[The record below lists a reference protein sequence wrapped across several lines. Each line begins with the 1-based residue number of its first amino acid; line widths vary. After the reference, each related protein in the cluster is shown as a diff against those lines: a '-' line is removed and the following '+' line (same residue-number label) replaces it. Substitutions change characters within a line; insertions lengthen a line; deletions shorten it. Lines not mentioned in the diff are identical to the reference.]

1 MLMLPCRYEYQ
12 INFLEEK
19 VRRLTSKT
27 PPAPAATKTPATSS
41 PDVVDVNQQFLN
53 LLDTDTSVKFKEIE
67 AKCKEMEEKKD
78 EAEEKL
84 KLEVLKNEE
93 LVKKDEEQKT
103 ALEQMEDLKKTNT
116 ELQDKL
122 AVAVTNDMDLFMV
135 DSAPEVDGAKDPK
148 VVVKESDNEAAKQE
162 LSMKIEEKDVEII
175 MLKNEIDEKSMTSAE
190 KELELAA
197 EIKALQ
203 AEVESFKSRVDSSK
217 SREEDAS
224 KSAFLQCGVSPVNL
238 SSTTPRVKNGKLQV
252 SVQEG
257 HEVITEV
264 AEKMEQEE
272 KIKTVEKEQAE
283 KEERYLLEMEQLKS
297 ENKRITEELQ
307 LVKEKGSMV
316 EGGENKLD
324 NEEMVKKTE
333 LAETNVKMM
342 KLQEEKNE
350 MDVKLKEQEA
360 QIQGVKEREEE
371 LTRSQKEK
379 SVLEKEVAGLKE
391 SGSLSQ
397 NQQIEHLVSE
407 LERTKVQL
415 KEAQEGRQEAVVVP
429 KEHQEVIETLNSLP
443 SNKRKRLL
451 ENFQEE
457 TKKVR
462 LEDEEE
468 SAVNASETGQKKP
481 ETDIPAKEARDE
493 MEGPVKN
500 VELEVNCTNV
510 PEAESVTTEDLKERV
525 DMEVEDGD
533 SKKESSAP
541 VEGQEKDVNDSVAPE
556 ALLAA
561 TPTSSSKAK
570 PANILFCSWAKPEEK
585 EETQV
590 AFSLSYQ
597 ADSS

>member
-1 MLMLPCRYEYQ
+1 MIILPCRYEYQ

-27 PPAPAATKTPATSS
+27 PPAPSSTKTPATSS

-53 LLDTDTSVKFKEIE
+53 LLDTDTSAKFKEIE
-67 AKCKEMEEKKD
+67 AKCKEMEGKKD

-84 KLEVLKNEE
+84 KLEVHKNEE
-93 LVKKDEEQKT
+93 LVKKDEEQKA

-148 VVVKESDNEAAKQE
+148 EVVAKESDSEAAKQE

-197 EIKALQ
+197 EIKSLK
-203 AEVESFKSRVDSSK
+203 AEVESFKSK
-217 SREEDAS
+217 SLEDDAS
-224 KSAFLQCGVSPVNL
+224 KAAFLQCGVSPVNL
-238 SSTTPRVKNGKLQV
+238 SSTVPRVKNGKLQV

-257 HEVITEV
+257 DAVITEV
-264 AEKMEQEE
+264 ADKMEQEE
-272 KIKTVEKEQAE
+272 KIKRVEKEQAE

-307 LVKEKGSMV
+307 LVKDKGSMV
-316 EGGENKLD
+316 EGGEHKLD
-324 NEEMVKKTE
+324 NEETE
-333 LAETNVKMM
+333 VAETNVKMI
-342 KLQEEKNE
+342 KLQEENIE
-350 MDVKLKEQEA
+350 MDAKLKEQEA
-360 QIQGVKEREEE
+360 QIQGVKEREDE
-371 LTRSQKEK
+371 LNRSQKEK
-379 SVLEKEVAGLKE
+379 SELEKEVADLKE
-391 SGSLSQ
+391 SVSLSQ
-397 NQQIEHLVSE
+397 NQQIEQLVSE

-415 KEAQEGRQEAVVVP
+415 KEAQEGRQEAGVVP
-429 KEHQEVIETLNSLP
+429 KEHQEVIESLNSLP

-451 ENFQEE
+451 ENLQEE
-457 TKKVR
+457 TKKVC
-462 LEDEEE
+462 LEEE
-468 SAVNASETGQKKP
+468 EGSAVDASETGQEKP
-481 ETDIPAKEARDE
+481 ETDKPAMEARAE

-500 VELEVNCTNV
+500 IELKVNSAIM
-510 PEAESVTTEDLKERV
+510 PEAESATTEKV

-533 SKKESSAP
+533 SKKDSSAT
-541 VEGQEKDVNDSVAPE
+541 VEEQKKEVYDAVTSE

-561 TPTSSSKAK
+561 TPTSTSEALLAATPTSNSKAK

-590 AFSLSYQ
+590 ALSLI
-597 ADSS
+597 SS